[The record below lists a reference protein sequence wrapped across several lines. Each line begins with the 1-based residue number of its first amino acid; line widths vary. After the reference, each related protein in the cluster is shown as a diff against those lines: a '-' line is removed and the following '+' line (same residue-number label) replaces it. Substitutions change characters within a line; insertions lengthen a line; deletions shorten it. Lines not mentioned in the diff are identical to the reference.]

1 MHQEEQIVF
10 ERVWPNDFHVSVGG
24 RVCMH
29 ATTRL
34 LTDMGEQYIIHP
46 LKGKQTE
53 SLLQPGWRG
62 GGIYLTVSEA

>member
-1 MHQEEQIVF
+1 
-10 ERVWPNDFHVSVGG
+10 
-24 RVCMH
+24 MH

-53 SLLQPGWRG
+53 LVLQPGQG
-62 GGIYLTVSEA
+62 GWGVARGIYLTASEA